1 MLTQSLLRNARISL
15 GRPHCRTYVLSSGH
29 GVSVAATPLLS
40 CRSSAVRT
48 CFRGYATKNKVKSTS
63 TIVPG
68 SQQPITD
75 EAARQEYAKAEAAM
89 KTSVDW
95 FRKECAASE
104 ARAMGRVTPALLS
117 PVRVKLPDNPKPMK
131 LEDLATVGV
140 REGTTLLVTLFN
152 EHTVKHVEAA
162 LYESGI
168 PGVVPHRQD
177 SRTIKVPLPRPT
189 IEARK
194 EIFAAAKRKAE
205 EIRVQIRKQ
214 HAASLKRGKYEK
226 RSVELEEFQKL
237 NDKYIKE
244 VDKILADLQKATGMS
259 K

>member
-1 MLTQSLLRNARISL
+1 M
-15 GRPHCRTYVLSSGH
+15 
-29 GVSVAATPLLS
+29 
-40 CRSSAVRT
+40 
-48 CFRGYATKNKVKSTS
+48 
-63 TIVPG
+63 PG

-152 EHTVKHVEAA
+152 EHVGFVISYFTCLTNSA
-162 LYESGI
+162 LS
-168 PGVVPHRQD
+168 
-177 SRTIKVPLPRPT
+177 SS
-189 IEARK
+189 
-194 EIFAAAKRKAE
+194 IFSC
-205 EIRVQIRKQ
+205 QI
-214 HAASLKRGKYEK
+214 ALLTYFI
-226 RSVELEEFQKL
+226 L
-237 NDKYIKE
+237 
-244 VDKILADLQKATGMS
+244 VDRETR
-259 K
+259 

>member
-1 MLTQSLLRNARISL
+1 MSSQSLLRNARISL
-15 GRPHCRTYVLSSGH
+15 VRPF
-29 GVSVAATPLLS
+29 
-40 CRSSAVRT
+40 VRT
-48 CFRGYATKNKVKSTS
+48 QFSPSRLGLSAAVTTLLTCQSTRLQIHQRGYATKNKSKLTS

-75 EAARQEYAKAEAAM
+75 EAARQEYAKAETAM
-89 KTSVDW
+89 KASVDW

-104 ARAMGRVTPALLS
+104 ARALGRVTPALLA
-117 PVRVKLPDNPKPMK
+117 PVRVKLPDNPKTMK
-131 LEDLATVGV
+131 LEELATVGV
-140 REGTTLLVTLFN
+140 REGTTLLITLFD

-177 SRTIKVPLPRPT
+177 SRTIKVPIPRPT
-189 IEARK
+189 IDARK
-194 EIFAAAKRKAE
+194 ELFAAAKRKAE
-205 EIRVQIRKQ
+205 EIRVQVRKH
-214 HAASLKRGKYEK
+214 HATSLKRGKYEK
-226 RSVELEEFQKL
+226 HSIELEEFQKL

-244 VDKILADLQKATGMS
+244 VDKILADLQKATGVS